1 MDNNEAL
8 SALHEAQ
15 GEMIMWADIDP
26 ETQPVYDR
34 FKDAVAHVDAAL
46 SSCEQD
52 MMALTVLA
60 GKVAAK
66 LQIPYEDAKGI
77 VMQIIGE
84 DYLAGIIC
92 GLALEIP

>member
-8 SALHEAQ
+8 AALHEAQ
-15 GEMIMWADIDP
+15 KEMVLWADIDP
-26 ETQPVYDR
+26 DTKPFYDR
-34 FKDAVAHVDAAL
+34 YKDAVTHIDAAL

-52 MMALTVLA
+52 MLALTILA
-60 GKVAAK
+60 DKVSAK
-66 LQIPYEDAKGI
+66 LQIPFDDAKGI

-84 DYLAGIIC
+84 DHLAGIIC